1 MIKKHTKKYG
11 QFSLVKI
18 RFRLFIEDKLKYIMR
33 IKHKPR
39 MISIPILIKIWI
51 WAKVESSIHSQE
63 YEETPKNY
71 GINAKEDSFNMSS
84 YAKLNL

>member
-1 MIKKHTKKYG
+1 
-11 QFSLVKI
+11 
-18 RFRLFIEDKLKYIMR
+18 
-33 IKHKPR
+33 
-39 MISIPILIKIWI
+39 
-51 WAKVESSIHSQE
+51 VESSIHSQE